1 MPALN
6 PQRRD
11 ALTDAAI
18 AVLARSGTHGLS
30 HRAVDERAGVPA
42 GTTSNYFRSREAL
55 LAATAERI
63 MHVHFSRLD
72 EIRARYGDELDR
84 AQVIDVLVELVDEA
98 VERHSDR
105 YLAMLH
111 LALESTYR
119 PELHESLSR
128 VVGLAHQLIQDAHT
142 TQGSTPSPDDVAL
155 LHSSYIGLVFSGLVL
170 PEAIGDRRPG
180 DVARAMLTKVLP
192 GDEPRKSR
200 ARKAG

>member
-18 AVLARSGTHGLS
+18 SVLARSGTHGLS

-63 MHVHFSRLD
+63 MHLHFSWLD
-72 EIRARYGDELDR
+72 EIRAQHGEELDR
-84 AQVIDVLVELVDEA
+84 AQVIDVLVNVVDEA
-98 VERHSDR
+98 IERHSDR
-105 YLAMLH
+105 YLAMFH
-111 LALESTYR
+111 LSLESTYR
-119 PELHESLSR
+119 HELAESLGR
-128 VVGLAHQLIQDAHT
+128 VVGLAHQLIHAAHT
-142 TQGSTPSPDDVAL
+142 AKGTTPSPDDVAL
-155 LHSSYIGLVFSGLVL
+155 LHSSYIGLLFSGLVL
-170 PEAIGDRRPG
+170 PEVIGDRRPG

-192 GDEPRKSR
+192 VDEP
-200 ARKAG
+200 AG